1 MTASIS
7 FALNH
12 IAAPRLGAA
21 AFFALARELGLGEV
35 EIRNDLE
42 GVPIL
47 DGTSATAIKAEA
59 AAKGVGILSINAL
72 QRFNEWTK
80 ARETEA
86 RTLAAYA
93 RTCGAGALVL
103 VPVNDEAFKP
113 GESARRAGLR
123 EALKELRPILDAAG
137 IRGFV
142 EPLGFMISSL
152 RSKREAVEAID
163 HIGGGEV
170 FHLVHDTFH
179 HHLAGEPQMF
189 PERTGLA
196 HISGVTDPTLA
207 IADMRDA
214 HRVLVDAGDRLGNL
228 AQIRALRR
236 GGYAGPFSFEPF
248 AESVQKAPDIAA
260 QLSASMRFIEAK
272 A

>member
-1 MTASIS
+1 MSVPRWPGGGSPTARSLAPS
-7 FALNH
+7 
-12 IAAPRLGAA
+12 APRDLD
-21 AFFALARELGLGEV
+21 ELPLGEH
-35 EIRNDLE
+35 
-42 GVPIL
+42 G
-47 DGTSATAIKAEA
+47 
-59 AAKGVGILSINAL
+59 
-72 QRFNEWTK
+72 
-80 ARETEA
+80 
-86 RTLAAYA
+86 
-93 RTCGAGALVL
+93 
-103 VPVNDEAFKP
+103 
-113 GESARRAGLR
+113 
-123 EALKELRPILDAAG
+123 
-137 IRGFV
+137 V
-142 EPLGFMISSL
+142 EPLGFEECSL
-152 RSKREAVEAID
+152 RRKSQAVRAFE
-163 HIGGGEV
+163 EV
-170 FHLVHDTFH
+170 PGARDTFRLVHDTFH